1 MEFKHKY
8 CLGERVY
15 CDDRF
20 IGFAGFVKEIYIND
34 TDILYKIS
42 DKDGITSHC
51 YKEECIFSSEKPSFL
66 SLLCLKLCLKLI
78 KLLKLKVL
86 KEKYQI
92 DLTPD
97 ELLETLKKI

>member
-1 MEFKHKY
+1 MEYKHKY
-8 CLGERVY
+8 NLGERVY
-15 CDDRF
+15 CDDGF
-20 IGFAGFVKEIYIND
+20 IKFAGFVKEIYIND

-51 YKEECIFSSEKPSFL
+51 YKEEYIFSFEKPSFL
-66 SLLCLKLCLKLI
+66 SLLYLKLCLKLI

-97 ELLETLKKI
+97 ELLATLKNK

>member
-1 MEFKHKY
+1 MEYKHKY
-8 CLGERVY
+8 NLGERVY
-15 CDDRF
+15 CDDGF
-20 IGFAGFVKEIYIND
+20 IKFAGFVKEIYIND

-51 YKEECIFSSEKPSFL
+51 YKEEYIFLSEKPSFL
-66 SLLCLKLCLKLI
+66 SLLCLNLI

>member
-1 MEFKHKY
+1 MEYKHKY
-8 CLGERVY
+8 NLGERVC
-15 CDDRF
+15 CDDGF
-20 IGFAGFVKEIYIND
+20 IEFAGFVKEIYIND

-51 YKEECIFSSEKPSFL
+51 YKEEYIFLSEKPSFL
-66 SLLCLKLCLKLI
+66 SLLYLKLCLKLI

-97 ELLETLKKI
+97 ELLETLKNN